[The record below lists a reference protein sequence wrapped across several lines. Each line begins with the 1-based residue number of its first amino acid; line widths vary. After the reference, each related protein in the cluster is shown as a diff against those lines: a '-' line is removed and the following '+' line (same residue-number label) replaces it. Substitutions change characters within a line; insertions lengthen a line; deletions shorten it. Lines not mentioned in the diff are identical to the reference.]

1 MALIE
6 EDPNARFEK
15 AMFNLLRSFNYI
27 DHNLGL
33 SISFLA
39 EPGSPQSTYKKL
51 SNISFDQ
58 RMKWFKK
65 LITANEVVGEKV
77 KEEFVKWT
85 ISADKARELRNM
97 YVHAIWRFNPSMLGK
112 PVNISSP
119 IWMRDKLGDVVSQDL
134 SLDELERNAAD
145 VDKIFKDF
153 IKIRRKY
160 NFF

>member
-39 EPGSPQSTYKKL
+39 EPRSPKSTYNKL

-97 YVHAIWRFNPSMLGK
+97 YVHAIWRFNPSMRGK

-119 IWMRDKLGDVVSQDL
+119 IWMRDKLGDDVSQDL

>member
-15 AMFNLLRSFNYI
+15 AMFNLLRSFNFI
-27 DHNLGL
+27 DLNLGL

-39 EPGSPQSTYKKL
+39 EPRSPQSTYNKL

-65 LITANEVVGEKV
+65 LITVNEVVGEKA
-77 KEEFVKWT
+77 KEEIEKWL
-85 ISADKARELRNM
+85 ISADKARELRNV
-97 YVHAIWRFNPSMLGK
+97 YVHAVWRFNPSMRGK

-119 IWMRDKLGDVVSQDL
+119 IWMRDKLGDDVSQNL
-134 SLDELERNAAD
+134 SLDELDRNASD
-145 VDKIFKDF
+145 VDKVFKDF
-153 IKIRRKY
+153 LKIRKKY
-160 NFF
+160 NV